1 MQFSRRRSGGGGGEA
16 PARGGDADHKS
27 LYYRGDEDSSTLH
40 PKDSH
45 DFTNTGA
52 PRKLRPGR
60 TMSTTVVIAKKEKV
74 RATNNDDLSIKISP
88 GASKQ
93 LMVERKL
100 GFHKRSKSSSF
111 KWKPK
116 KKKPSGR
123 FVAFYDDYRGPAL
136 KVLSMSS
143 FKICFG
149 FIAGEHKKT
158 NILADLGTTKHID
171 DLTNGNSL
179 PKRELF
185 SSAKDMNKLARLLRS
200 DYPIHSKPRGKP
212 PVHNRAPDKI

>member
-1 MQFSRRRSGGGGGEA
+1 MMRFTIIVVAFLSIIQTLEDHILVYA
-16 PARGGDADHKS
+16 HEGGDADHKS

-40 PKDSH
+40 PKDPH

-100 GFHKRSKSSSF
+100 GFYKR
-111 KWKPK
+111 
-116 KKKPSGR
+116 R
-123 FVAFYDDYRGPAL
+123 
-136 KVLSMSS
+136 
-143 FKICFG
+143 
-149 FIAGEHKKT
+149 EHKKT

-185 SSAKDMNKLARLLRS
+185 SSAKDMKKLARLLRS

>member
-1 MQFSRRRSGGGGGEA
+1 MMRFTIIAVAFLIIIQALKDDHILVYAHE
-16 PARGGDADHKS
+16 GGDAGHKS
-27 LYYRGDEDSSTLH
+27 LDYRGD
-40 PKDSH
+40 KDSH
-45 DFTNTGA
+45 DFTSTGA

-60 TMSTTVVIAKKEKV
+60 TMRTTVVIAEKEKV
-74 RATNNDDLSIKISP
+74 RATNNDDLSIKISS

-93 LMVERKL
+93 LKVERKL
-100 GFHKRSKSSSF
+100 GFHKR
-111 KWKPK
+111 
-116 KKKPSGR
+116 R
-123 FVAFYDDYRGPAL
+123 EL
-136 KVLSMSS
+136 
-143 FKICFG
+143 
-149 FIAGEHKKT
+149 KKT

-185 SSAKDMNKLARLLRS
+185 SSAKDMKKLARLLRS

>member
-1 MQFSRRRSGGGGGEA
+1 R
-16 PARGGDADHKS
+16 ARKTFWKHISLIIMMRFTIIVVAFLSIIQTLEDHILVYAHEGGDADHKS

-100 GFHKRSKSSSF
+100 GFHKR
-111 KWKPK
+111 
-116 KKKPSGR
+116 R
-123 FVAFYDDYRGPAL
+123 
-136 KVLSMSS
+136 
-143 FKICFG
+143 
-149 FIAGEHKKT
+149 EHKKT

>member
-1 MQFSRRRSGGGGGEA
+1 MMRFTIIVVAFLSIIQTLEDHILVYA
-16 PARGGDADHKS
+16 HEGGDADHKS

-40 PKDSH
+40 PKDPH

-88 GASKQ
+88 G
-93 LMVERKL
+93 
-100 GFHKRSKSSSF
+100 
-111 KWKPK
+111 
-116 KKKPSGR
+116 
-123 FVAFYDDYRGPAL
+123 
-136 KVLSMSS
+136 
-143 FKICFG
+143 
-149 FIAGEHKKT
+149 EHKKT

-185 SSAKDMNKLARLLRS
+185 SSAKDMKKLARLLRS

>member
-1 MQFSRRRSGGGGGEA
+1 MMRFTIIVVAFLSIIQTLEDHILVYA
-16 PARGGDADHKS
+16 HEGGDADHKS

-123 FVAFYDDYRGPAL
+123 FVAFYDDYRGPAR
-136 KVLSMSS
+136 
-143 FKICFG
+143 
-149 FIAGEHKKT
+149 EHKKT

>member
-123 FVAFYDDYRGPAL
+123 FVAFYDDYRGPAR
-136 KVLSMSS
+136 
-143 FKICFG
+143 
-149 FIAGEHKKT
+149 EHKKT